1 MADGER
7 KDNRS
12 SYIYDVGV
20 QGADTSFWSTL
31 QGTLVVSGAGAA
43 RVLRISG
50 EQIASFLKHRFGR
63 YIFAINIPAIP
74 AAGTTRLFGL
84 RNPGDPTRGA
94 AYFEQDTTIL
104 SIFTR
109 SYDNLGN
116 LESTTVTADSDWYTN
131 EVEFIINWEAD
142 LITFSVND
150 SDGVRVLSTH
160 STRIGTLPLA
170 LEITDTVAENFDV
183 GHVIVDNAYE
193 VI

>member
-1 MADGER
+1 MAEGER
-7 KDNRS
+7 RDNRS
-12 SYIYDVGV
+12 SYIYDPGV
-20 QGADTSFWSTL
+20 QGADTNFWSEL

-50 EQIASFLKHRFGR
+50 EQIASYLKHRFGR
-63 YIFAINIPAIP
+63 YIFAVSIPAIP

-94 AYFEQDTTIL
+94 AYFEQDTTTTI
-104 SIFTR
+104 IFTR
-109 SYDNLGN
+109 SYDNLGT
-116 LESTTVTADSDWYTN
+116 LESTSVAADTDWYGR

-183 GHVIVDNAYE
+183 GHIIVDKAEE